1 MALKVK
7 AQEKLQKIGTHAG
20 KYRNG
25 DCYGTRSH
33 IMHGH
38 VATKDPPSGWLFCI
52 FRQNICLDSF
62 FFVYLH
68 AKCYS
73 RKIYNRK
80 IICKRKSHLRGG
92 FFVFS
97 GKIFVWIV
105 SFSYICTRNVTVV
118 EFTAVKLYVKE
129 RATSGVA
136 LLFCYAMLFI
146 SPGMKAK
153 SSS

>member
-38 VATKDPPSGWLFCI
+38 VANK
-52 FRQNICLDSF
+52 
-62 FFVYLH
+62 
-68 AKCYS
+68 
-73 RKIYNRK
+73 
-80 IICKRKSHLRGG
+80 
-92 FFVFS
+92 
-97 GKIFVWIV
+97 
-105 SFSYICTRNVTVV
+105 
-118 EFTAVKLYVKE
+118 
-129 RATSGVA
+129 RATFGVA
-136 LLFCYAMLFI
+136 FLFCYAMLFI

>member
-38 VATKDPPSGWLFCI
+38 VA
-52 FRQNICLDSF
+52 N
-62 FFVYLH
+62 
-68 AKCYS
+68 
-73 RKIYNRK
+73 N
-80 IICKRKSHLRGG
+80 
-92 FFVFS
+92 
-97 GKIFVWIV
+97 
-105 SFSYICTRNVTVV
+105 
-118 EFTAVKLYVKE
+118 
-129 RATSGVA
+129 RATFGVA

-146 SPGMKAK
+146 SLASPGMKAK